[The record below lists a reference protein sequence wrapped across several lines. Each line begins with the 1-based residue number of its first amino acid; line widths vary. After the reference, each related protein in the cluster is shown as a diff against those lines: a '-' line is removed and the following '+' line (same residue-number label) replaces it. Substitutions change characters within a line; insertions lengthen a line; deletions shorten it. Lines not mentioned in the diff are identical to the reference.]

1 MKLHTLHVHNL
12 NSLRGNHSVQFETL
26 FAASNILLIAGETGA
41 GKSTL
46 LDAIHLAL
54 FGKTPR
60 LQDSARTTRA
70 EETSVQHVM
79 TRGTGECSATLEFSV
94 LGDDGT
100 RHRYKALWSLHRAHR
115 KADGRIQEPNHSFAR
130 YDPASDRYID
140 MLESGE
146 FSSTSAARTHAL
158 GGMSEDD
165 FLRSVLLPQGQFDA
179 LLTADEK
186 TRADALKRIVSVEHI
201 EAIGAQVAEHAS
213 NAKRALEDE
222 QARLGAQQEELLAD
236 DARQNLEAE
245 LLALAHT
252 IVTKSTQS
260 EQLQARVEWAGRL
273 QELSEQHTSAQ
284 TAFNDA
290 AKTHAAAEPERAALK
305 EHQRLH
311 DAWNEHLRCEEL
323 TKNLTI
329 QRKDAS
335 TLEKS
340 TTERQK
346 DLQQAEAQRAAAN
359 DALTNEQTR
368 QEEQKSTLD
377 AAHKAWEAHQKAVRK
392 SEACDETFARTH
404 AAYIKEQKDLEAR
417 EAAKSQAESALK
429 TLNKTLEDF
438 AFSDGAQHAHPT
450 LEGLLQDLSAL
461 RATYQASFEPV
472 RTAHERL
479 KALSEQQ
486 IALKNN
492 AQTHKAAQQNWVQSA
507 LDFYHTVPWVEAPPT
522 PHADTLALSTVR
534 AWGEQL
540 EGRREDL
547 KSYGLAMR
555 DLLREREAHANCTK
569 ELQSASRDLERAR
582 IALENATK
590 DWKAHNDA
598 CATQQK
604 LHATH
609 KELVVTQQ
617 RYLELVEELHNT
629 DTCPVCG
636 THSPPKH
643 AAERRKDVE
652 AKMQAAQ
659 QSVDEAEKALKIAEA
674 ARDNAAHAREEAGK
688 QQIQAATRQ
697 QDLNA
702 RLQTH
707 QEACKDNLAI
717 LKSLPL
723 YNAVPIQ
730 DGVEALAAQIETL
743 RDRWRELDEAYQ
755 DAKTLYENGRTHH
768 EDAKAL
774 TRDEE
779 HLNAQQILAQNDLKD
794 ATRTHENATTE
805 LQSWTRRARTHL
817 DTPDFV
823 RWQKP
828 PADTLD
834 ADVDQLKESLEDLH
848 NTWTR
853 YQEAV
858 QQHAQAEQRI
868 QDSTQEYA
876 AQQKD
881 TLAAHNAHNQARK
894 EKSDA
899 DTARDNAQKNVQR
912 FFEGK
917 DPRSV
922 EKQWQNT
929 LDALRKT
936 LESRRTHHEK
946 YQRAYDEA
954 HRAWNSAQTLANNTQ
969 KSLETQQEKRQAA
982 LDAQNIPDV
991 ETLKARRL
999 SPDRA
1004 EELQEKLNALDAEKA
1019 RTQGA
1024 LESAKSGYQ
1033 QHLERKKTLGE
1044 SSDEDASVLLAL
1056 RKEITEL
1063 HERRGRLQETL
1074 SKDAERKQALQAAA
1088 ETLDKLQ
1095 REHNEWDLLRQLIGL
1110 NKGEAFS
1117 RYALALSLGELIAH
1131 ANEQLAVIAP
1141 RYTLKQRFD
1150 DDNIPQIDFEIL
1162 DHDFTSDVR
1171 PISNLSGGERFQLSL
1186 AMALGL
1192 SSMSRSILP
1201 IETLLIDEGFGT
1213 LDPIALDQAIQT
1225 LEGLYL
1231 RTGSRVALIS
1241 HVERLRERLPTQ
1253 IIVRKRGGGHSVLE
1267 QYDGVSGT
1275 I

>member
-94 LGDDGT
+94 LGEDGT

-115 KADGRIQEPNHSFAR
+115 KADGRVQEPSHSFAR

-146 FSSTSAARTHAL
+146 FPSTSAARTHAL
-158 GGMSEDD
+158 GGMSEED

-236 DARQNLEAE
+236 DARRELEAE
-245 LLALAHT
+245 LLALAQT
-252 IVTKSTQS
+252 IETQSAQS

-273 QELSEQHTSAQ
+273 QELSEQHTAAQ

-290 AKTHAAAEPERAALK
+290 AQTHAAAAPERDALK

-311 DAWNEHLRCEEL
+311 DAWNEHLRCEEF

-329 QRKDAS
+329 QRSEVS
-335 TLEKS
+335 TLEES
-340 TTERQK
+340 ATERQK
-346 DLQQAEAQRAAAN
+346 DLQHAEVQRAAAET
-359 DALTNEQTR
+359 ALTNEQTR
-368 QEEQKSTLD
+368 QEEQKPTLD
-377 AAHKAWEAHQKAVRK
+377 AAHKAWETHQKAVQK
-392 SEACDETFARTH
+392 ADACDENFVRTH

-417 EAAKSQAESALK
+417 KTAKTQAESTLE

-438 AFSDGAQHAHPT
+438 AFSDAAQHAHPN
-450 LEGLLQDLSAL
+450 LDGLLKDLSAL
-461 RATYQASFEPV
+461 RATYQASLDPL

-479 KALSEQQ
+479 KALSEHQ
-486 IALKNN
+486 ATLKNK
-492 AQTHKAAQQNWVQSA
+492 AQTHKAAQQNWVQRA
-507 LDFYHTVPWVEAPPT
+507 LDFYRTVPWVEAPPT
-522 PHADTLALSTVR
+522 PHADTLTLSTVLGWR
-534 AWGEQL
+534 DQL

-547 KSYGLAMR
+547 KGYGQAIG
-555 DLLREREAHANCTK
+555 DLLRERKAHADCTQ
-569 ELQSASRDLERAR
+569 ELRSASQALDSAR
-582 IALENATK
+582 TALENATE
-590 DWKAHNDA
+590 DWKKHNEA
-598 CATQQK
+598 CATQQN
-604 LHATH
+604 LHAAH
-609 KELVVTQQ
+609 KELVVTQK

-659 QSVDEAEKALKIAEA
+659 KSVDDIANALKIAET
-674 ARDNAAHAREEAGK
+674 ARDNAARAKEQAGE
-688 QQIQAATRQ
+688 QQTQAATRQ

-702 RLQTH
+702 RLKTH
-707 QEACKDNLAI
+707 HEACKDSLAV
-717 LKSLPL
+717 LKSMPL
-723 YNAVPIQ
+723 YNAVPVQ
-730 DGVEALAAQIETL
+730 DGVDALAAQIETL
-743 RDRWRELDEAYQ
+743 RNRWSQLNQAHQ
-755 DAKTLYENGRTHH
+755 DAKTLYEDGRTHH

-774 TRDEE
+774 ARDEGS
-779 HLNAQQILAQNDLKD
+779 LNAQQTLAENDLKD
-794 ATRTHENATTE
+794 ATRTHEKATTE

-828 PADTLD
+828 PADSLD
-834 ADVDQLKESLEDLH
+834 ADIDQLKESLEDLH
-848 NTWTR
+848 STWTR
-853 YQEAV
+853 YQEAL
-858 QQHAQAEQRI
+858 QQHALAEQRI

-876 AQQKD
+876 TQQKD
-881 TLAAHNAHNQARK
+881 TLDAHNAHSQARK

-899 DTARDNAQKNVQR
+899 DTARDNAQKSVQR

-922 EKQWQNT
+922 ETQWQNT
-929 LDALRKT
+929 LDELRKT
-936 LESRRTHHEK
+936 LEGRRTHQEK
-946 YQRAYDEA
+946 FQRAYNEA

-969 KSLETQQEKRQAA
+969 KSLETQQEKRHAA
-982 LDAQNIPDV
+982 LEAQNIPDV

-999 SPDRA
+999 SPERA
-1004 EELQEKLNALDAEKA
+1004 KELQQKLNALDVAKA

-1024 LESAKSGYQ
+1024 LESAKSAYE

-1056 RKEITEL
+1056 RKEVTEL

-1074 SKDAERKQALQAAA
+1074 SKDAKRKQALQAAA

-1231 RTGSRVALIS
+1231 RTGARVALIS

-1253 IIVRKRGGGHSVLE
+1253 IIVRKRGGGHSTLE
-1267 QYDGVSGT
+1267 ASDGLSGA